1 ATAAEPAPTPFG
13 TMPTAKSY
21 EIIGVF
27 NVGMYEYD
35 STFMFL
41 PFEEA
46 QAYLLLDDAA
56 TAVEVFVDEP
66 DKIES
71 YRATLATAAGAPVR
85 IVDWK
90 LTNRSFVEALRVERI
105 MMFILLSVVVLVA
118 AFNIVSGLIMLVK
131 DKGRD
136 IAILRT
142 MGATRGMIQRIFL
155 LAGSSVGVFGT
166 LIGVGLGV
174 LFVEYIAEIQRFVE
188 WVLGEQ
194 VWDPTVRFLTEV
206 PAEIDW
212 LEVVAITG
220 MSLSLTFLA
229 TLYPAWR
236 AARLDPVQAL
246 RYE

>member
-1 ATAAEPAPTPFG
+1 
-13 TMPTAKSY
+13 
-21 EIIGVF
+21 
-27 NVGMYEYD
+27 
-35 STFMFL
+35 
-41 PFEEA
+41 
-46 QAYLLLDDAA
+46 
-56 TAVEVFVDEP
+56 
-66 DKIES
+66 
-71 YRATLATAAGAPVR
+71 

-118 AFNIVSGLIMLVK
+118 AFNIISGLIMLVK

-166 LIGVGLGV
+166 LIGVGAGV
-174 LFVEYIAEIQRFVE
+174 LFVENIGDIQRFVE
-188 WVLGEQ
+188 WALGEQ

-220 MSLSLTFLA
+220 MSLSLSFLA

-236 AARLDPVQAL
+236 AARLDPVEAL